1 MTIPNDNVTEVV
13 KIKTPIEKQFIR
25 ENSGIKLIL
34 TRWFVQPLIN
44 FPFADSRSDIILNF
58 TR

>member
-25 ENSGIKLIL
+25 KPWELKVN
-34 TRWFVQPLIN
+34 IN
-44 FPFADSRSDIILNF
+44 
-58 TR
+58 